1 MLERELNA
9 TDSETRKVDVLNRMG
24 RIQFE
29 MLGDL
34 TLARTSFE
42 KANSLEAND
51 LESLDALRAIA
62 SQEGRLEDYH
72 NLLRV
77 SLDSTA
83 DVIDY
88 IDISLEAA
96 EVLKDDEPEVVLG
109 ILEKNALKREEN
121 ISSFASNR
129 RWSAKLLSQ
138 MRMRLSGKHLYR
150 PGLLP
155 RERAVVAR
163 HLALEYLATKTIR
176 KVCEFGRLAMEFAEP
191 GGAQSR
197 HL

>member
-1 MLERELNA
+1 MLERELSA
-9 TDSETRKVDVLNRMG
+9 TDSETRRVDVLNRMG

-42 KANSLEAND
+42 KANALEVND

-62 SQEGRLEDYH
+62 SQEGRFEDYH

-109 ILEKNALKREEN
+109 ILENALK
-121 ISSFASNR
+121 A
-129 RWSAKLLSQ
+129 
-138 MRMRLSGKHLYR
+138 
-150 PGLLP
+150 
-155 RERAVVAR
+155 
-163 HLALEYLATKTIR
+163 
-176 KVCEFGRLAMEFAEP
+176 
-191 GGAQSR
+191 
-197 HL
+197 

>member
-83 DVIDY
+83 DVTI
-88 IDISLEAA
+88 ISISH
-96 EVLKDDEPEVVLG
+96 G
-109 ILEKNALKREEN
+109 KR
-121 ISSFASNR
+121 
-129 RWSAKLLSQ
+129 
-138 MRMRLSGKHLYR
+138 
-150 PGLLP
+150 
-155 RERAVVAR
+155 
-163 HLALEYLATKTIR
+163 
-176 KVCEFGRLAMEFAEP
+176 
-191 GGAQSR
+191 
-197 HL
+197 